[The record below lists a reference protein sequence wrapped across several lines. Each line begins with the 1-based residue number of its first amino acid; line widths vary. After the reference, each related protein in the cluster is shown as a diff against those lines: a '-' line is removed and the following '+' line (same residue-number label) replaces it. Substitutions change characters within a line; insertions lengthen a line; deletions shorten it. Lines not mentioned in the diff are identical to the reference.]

1 MKKLVVVE
9 VLLNE
14 LRAFSL
20 QLSHSENSGKE
31 EYSCRINVY
40 KGVLF
45 QCLKNR
51 HFLCKLCKYSKIHH
65 VSPYTP
71 KKSSFRKV
79 TDCVTLRVTN

>member
-14 LRAFSL
+14 LRTFSL

-45 QCLKNR
+45 QCL
-51 HFLCKLCKYSKIHH
+51 
-65 VSPYTP
+65 
-71 KKSSFRKV
+71 
-79 TDCVTLRVTN
+79 